1 MGDAKPGGNAKANA
15 GSVAQSAAQSRPGR
29 KLVIAIDG
37 PAGSGKSTLAAL
49 LARKYGYTNIE
60 TGAMYRALALKALES
75 GVPLE
80 DGAALAAL
88 AQRSKIELVPT
99 SEANRVVLDGT
110 DVSER
115 LRSQEVTDAA
125 SKVSV
130 HPPVREWMVAS
141 QRRMGA
147 GGGIVMEGRDIG
159 TRVFPD
165 AEVKIFLDAAPEVRG
180 TRRFLQVPALAGQES
195 AVLDEL
201 RARDQRDRTRVNS
214 PLVAAPDAVEIDSTY
229 LTLDQV
235 LARAVELIETKLNAG
250 SSK

>member
-1 MGDAKPGGNAKANA
+1 MGNADPTAQGSAKPASGK
-15 GSVAQSAAQSRPGR
+15 

-49 LARKYGYTNIE
+49 LARKYSYTNIE
-60 TGAMYRALALKALES
+60 TGAMYRALALKAIES

-80 DGAALAAL
+80 DGNRLAAL
-88 AQRSKIELVPT
+88 AQQSKIELEPNP
-99 SEANRVVLDGT
+99 EGNRVLLDGV

-115 LRSQEVTDAA
+115 LRSQDVTEAA

-159 TRVFPD
+159 TKVFPD

-180 TRRFLQVPALAGQES
+180 TRRFQQSPASVAQET
-195 AVLDEL
+195 AVLEEL
-201 RARDQRDRTRVNS
+201 RARDQRDRTRANS
-214 PLVAAPDAVEIDSTY
+214 PLMPAPDAVLIDSTY
-229 LTLDQV
+229 MTLDQV
-235 LARAVELIETKLNAG
+235 LARAVELIEAKLQG
-250 SSK
+250 LKP